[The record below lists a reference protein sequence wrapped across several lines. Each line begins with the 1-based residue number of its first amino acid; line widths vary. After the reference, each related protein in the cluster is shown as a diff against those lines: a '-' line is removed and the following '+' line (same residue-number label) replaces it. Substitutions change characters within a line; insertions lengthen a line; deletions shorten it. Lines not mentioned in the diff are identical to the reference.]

1 MSKLGTRGD
10 GVADSDERLISAG
23 DSAESEGFACR
34 GPAHLNDVSLDGQF
48 ILTVK
53 TFEERLMPHAPR
65 IFVESRWIDRKS
77 RRVTLTHLIMQISV
91 VKPVLEVALAPR
103 AVRQAMTI
111 RQKQV
116 VSVLFNQEPRVGFQQ
131 AIDTQLRI

>member
-1 MSKLGTRGD
+1 MSKLGTSGD
-10 GVADSDERLISAG
+10 GVADSDERLVRAG
-23 DSAESEGFACR
+23 DSAEREGFACR
-34 GPAHLNDVSLDGQF
+34 GPDRLNDVSLDGKF